1 MEQNVGKGE
10 SNTKKLIYRDRDG
23 MESQER
29 HVDSKRWK
37 VVMGRKSTRP
47 RERQR

>member
-1 MEQNVGKGE
+1 MLARERVTQRN
-10 SNTKKLIYRDRDG
+10 IYRDRDG

-29 HVDSKRWK
+29 HVESKRWK
-37 VVMGRKSTRP
+37 VVTGRKSMKP